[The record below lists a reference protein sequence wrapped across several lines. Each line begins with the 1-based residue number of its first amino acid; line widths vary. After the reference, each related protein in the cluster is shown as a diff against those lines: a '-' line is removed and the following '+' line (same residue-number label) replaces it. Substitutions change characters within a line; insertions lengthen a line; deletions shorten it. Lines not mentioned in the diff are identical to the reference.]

1 MTDTNM
7 EKKTYTTEMIS
18 GAEAL
23 FSRLREAAKHDGTAS
38 FPFLQAVQFEIDE
51 MRKAARPAPQMG
63 EDWVDP
69 EGEFLT
75 AISNYRHASLYD
87 LTKWKDRCL
96 SLFGRALSTRGGVD
110 VCTWTQDPDPDI
122 GDRWHTECGG
132 DFLLAND
139 DTPSGNDFAHCCYCG
154 KKLAEAALQSEQGE
168 G

>member
-63 EDWVDP
+63 EDWVD
-69 EGEFLT
+69 EFIEAEMPRMAADKQLVRL
-75 AISNYRHASLYD
+75 AKSLEAPVVYCED
-87 LTKWKDRCL
+87 AEYMIREAVR
-96 SLFGRALSTRGGVD
+96 RALSTRVGVD
-110 VCTWTQDPDPDI
+110 VERIMQA
-122 GDRWHTECGG
+122 
-132 DFLLAND
+132 FLRDSEQMFGWSKDEAIEQFPRL
-139 DTPSGNDFAHCCYCG
+139 S
-154 KKLAEAALQSEQGE
+154 AALQSEQGE